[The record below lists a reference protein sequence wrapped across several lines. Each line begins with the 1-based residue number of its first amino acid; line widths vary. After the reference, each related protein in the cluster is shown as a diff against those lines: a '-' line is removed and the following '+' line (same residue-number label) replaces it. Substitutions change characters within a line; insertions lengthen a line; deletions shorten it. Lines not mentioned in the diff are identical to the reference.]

1 MSAVW
6 LAAAIQPSLQV
17 LPAQVPA
24 IDEDIPDGSSAQTFP
39 SHTLIK
45 SLTLRAC
52 ERSKVI
58 FLFLIPHFG
67 MTTLKPKEG
76 PWDIHCCSPGK

>member
-17 LPAQVPA
+17 IPAQVPA

-58 FLFLIPHFG
+58 FLFFN
-67 MTTLKPKEG
+67 TTF
-76 PWDIHCCSPGK
+76 WDDDTEAKRGTVGHSLLFPG